1 MNVAEKIYQ
10 QLRQELFDFQ
20 LLPGDRFSETEV
32 AKRMNASRTPVRE
45 ALYRLERDGYVQVQ
59 FRNGWQVRPFDF
71 QYFEEL
77 YDVRI
82 LLEVE
87 SVRRLIASTDV
98 EDKLAP
104 LLYLWCCDES
114 DRVRDSA
121 QVAEM
126 DENFHFSLVDLNGN
140 QQMSAIHRQICERL
154 RIIRRLDFTRASRI
168 DVTYEEHG
176 NILGLMLLGNEERA
190 VAALKEHIEISKN
203 TVREITL
210 HRIQTAKSEYRINI
224 KMNHSGA

>member
-20 LLPGDRFSETEV
+20 LQPGDRFSETEV

-71 QYFEEL
+71 QYFEDL

-87 SVRRLIASTDV
+87 SVRRLIGKSAV
-98 EDKLAP
+98 NEKLAP
-104 LLYLWCCDES
+104 LVSTWCCNEE

-121 QVAEM
+121 LIADM

-140 QQMSAIHRQICERL
+140 QQMSAIHREVCERL

-176 NILGLMLLGNEERA
+176 NILKLIISGDESRA
-190 VAALKEHIEISKN
+190 EQALRNHIELSRN

-210 HRIQTAKSEYRINI
+210 HRIQMAKSEYSINI
-224 KMNHSGA
+224 KMDHSGA

>member
-87 SVRRLIASTDV
+87 SLRRLIASTDV
-98 EDKLAP
+98 EEKLAP
-104 LLYLWCCDES
+104 LLYLWCCDEG

-154 RIIRRLDFTRASRI
+154 R
-168 DVTYEEHG
+168 
-176 NILGLMLLGNEERA
+176 
-190 VAALKEHIEISKN
+190 
-203 TVREITL
+203 
-210 HRIQTAKSEYRINI
+210 
-224 KMNHSGA
+224 

>member
-32 AKRMNASRTPVRE
+32 ANRMNASRTPVRE

-87 SVRRLIASTDV
+87 SVRRLIAGKDV
-98 EDKLAP
+98 EEKLAP
-104 LLYLWCCDES
+104 LVQLWCCDEC
-114 DRVRDSA
+114 DRVRDCA

-126 DENFHFSLVDLNGN
+126 DENFHFALVELSGN
-140 QQMSAIHRQICERL
+140 QQMGAVHRQICERL
-154 RIIRRLDFTRASRI
+154 RIIRRLDFTRESRI

-176 NILGLMLLGNEERA
+176 NILSLMLLGNEERA
-190 VAALKEHIEISKN
+190 ISALKEHIEISKN

-210 HRIQTAKSEYRINI
+210 HRIQTAKSEYSINI

>member
-32 AKRMNASRTPVRE
+32 AKRMSASRTPVRE

-71 QYFEEL
+71 QYFEDL

-87 SVRRLIASTDV
+87 SVRRLI
-98 EDKLAP
+98 DKSAVSEQLAP
-104 LLYLWCCDES
+104 LVSTWCCNKE

-121 QVAEM
+121 LIADM

-140 QQMSAIHRQICERL
+140 QQMSAIHREVCERL

-176 NILGLMLLGNEERA
+176 NILKLIISGDENRA
-190 VAALKEHIEISKN
+190 EQALRNHIEISKN

-210 HRIQTAKSEYRINI
+210 HRIQMAKSEYSINI
-224 KMNHSGA
+224 RMDHSGA